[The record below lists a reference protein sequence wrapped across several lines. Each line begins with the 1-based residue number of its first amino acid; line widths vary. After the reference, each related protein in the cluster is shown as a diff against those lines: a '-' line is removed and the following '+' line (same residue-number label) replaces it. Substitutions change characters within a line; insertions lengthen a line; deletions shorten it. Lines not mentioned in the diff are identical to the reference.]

1 MASSVRSS
9 ALHERVKRT
18 RPDDDDSDS
27 DTDLFTTNDNWPRYI
42 VLTSASEEKPLSKL
56 SPFEVQKGFQA
67 IAGTLKSTKRLRD
80 GSFLVQCSRKAQA
93 DNFLKTETFFDR
105 PVHVFVHK
113 TLNSSRGTIRCQEL
127 FNLSVLEIRD
137 ELKTQGVAEVHYVN
151 VKNEGKVVPTNTQFL
166 TFNRPDMP
174 KEIKAGYLKVKVDLF
189 VPNPLRCFNCNKF
202 GHTSQRCKTTAKCQ
216 LQWSSRCFWQKLHS
230 LEEEGDSTHSC

>member
-27 DTDLFTTNDNWPRYI
+27 DTDLFMTNDNWPRQRS
-42 VLTSASEEKPLSKL
+42 LTSASDEKPLSGL
-56 SPFEVQKGFQA
+56 SPFAVQKGFQA
-67 IAGTLKSTKRLRD
+67 TAGTLKSTKGWKD
-80 GSFLVQCSRKAQA
+80 GSFLVECSRKAQA
-93 DNFLKTETFFDR
+93 ENLLKTEAFVDR
-105 PVHVFVHK
+105 PVHVFV
-113 TLNSSRGTIRCQEL
+113 TTPNSSRIVIRCREL
-127 FNLSVLEIRD
+127 FGLPELEIRD
-137 ELKTQGVAEVHYVN
+137 ELKTQGVVEVHRVT
-151 VKNEGKVVPTNTQFL
+151 VKKEGRVVPTNTLFL

-202 GHTSQRCKTTAKCQ
+202 GHTSQRFKTTAKCQ